1 MPANGAMV
9 SQNSVKK
16 RDGFTNIAAT
26 GDDNKT
32 VFTVEEKKVFRDPNV
47 DWDDSE
53 YTKGKSDD
61 TPQNDPLRIG
71 LVG

>member
-1 MPANGAMV
+1 MPANNGAKVMQK
-9 SQNSVKK
+9 SDKK

-53 YTKGKSDD
+53 YTKGKQTLSNK
-61 TPQNDPLRIG
+61 TNKKEMK
-71 LVG
+71 